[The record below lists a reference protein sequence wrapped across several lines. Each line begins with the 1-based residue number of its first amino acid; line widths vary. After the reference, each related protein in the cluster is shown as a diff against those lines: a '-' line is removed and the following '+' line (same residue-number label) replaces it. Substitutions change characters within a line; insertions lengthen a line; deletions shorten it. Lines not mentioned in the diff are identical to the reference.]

1 VKLCSKLT
9 VLGPGDIS
17 AHDAECLGKCAL
29 KDGDAI
35 GNAVALGDSA
45 AMRTMKAETSF
56 RGDSERS
63 IERSAH
69 RANCRNRMHT

>member
-1 VKLCSKLT
+1 VKRYSKLT
-9 VLGPGDIS
+9 VLEPGDIS

-56 RGDSERS
+56 RG
-63 IERSAH
+63 
-69 RANCRNRMHT
+69 